1 MVCILTG
8 KELYHLRNKKTHKMS
23 KLNLPHQ
30 KILTYIEQFY
40 IFISIDTYDG
50 KRMKEQ
56 EIAKICKALGDENRV
71 KIIKLLSNGELCA
84 CKLLEEFKIS
94 QSTLSHHMKILTDCN
109 LVDFKK
115 DGKWV
120 HYSINTKAFSE
131 FKKEIKSLT
140 GKKK

>member
-1 MVCILTG
+1 
-8 KELYHLRNKKTHKMS
+8 
-23 KLNLPHQ
+23 
-30 KILTYIEQFY
+30 
-40 IFISIDTYDG
+40 
-50 KRMKEQ
+50 MKEQ

-84 CKLLEEFKIS
+84 CNLLEEFKIS

-131 FKKEIKSLT
+131 IKKEIESLT
-140 GKKK
+140 GKKKCFGILFRIRFLE

>member
-1 MVCILTG
+1 MFL
-8 KELYHLRNKKTHKMS
+8 NKDC
-23 KLNLPHQ
+23 PCF
-30 KILTYIEQFY
+30 LTYIEQFY

>member
-1 MVCILTG
+1 
-8 KELYHLRNKKTHKMS
+8 
-23 KLNLPHQ
+23 
-30 KILTYIEQFY
+30 
-40 IFISIDTYDG
+40 
-50 KRMKEQ
+50 MKEQ

-84 CKLLEEFKIS
+84 CKLLEEFKIG

>member
-1 MVCILTG
+1 M
-8 KELYHLRNKKTHKMS
+8 RN
-23 KLNLPHQ
+23 
-30 KILTYIEQFY
+30 
-40 IFISIDTYDG
+40 G

>member
-1 MVCILTG
+1 MNDFEV
-8 KELYHLRNKKTHKMS
+8 S
-23 KLNLPHQ
+23 
-30 KILTYIEQFY
+30 
-40 IFISIDTYDG
+40 
-50 KRMKEQ
+50 
-56 EIAKICKALGDENRV
+56 KICRALGDENRL
-71 KIIKLLSNGELCA
+71 KIISILVKGEKCA
-84 CKLLEEFKIS
+84 CELLEKFRIT
-94 QSTLSHHMKILTDCN
+94 QPTLSHHMKILTDCN